1 MTQQY
6 ELDDGPLTNGQLDLI
21 TARSGV
27 GKSVVFDQHLFN
39 NLVDENGNPIVVEV
53 EYADEQE
60 RQKHLSKLKSVGE
73 RAAAFGTRCKELLD
87 GADHGQTSINS

>member
-6 ELDDGPLTNGQLDLI
+6 EIDNGPLTNGQLDLI
-21 TARSGV
+21 TAKSGV

-60 RQKHLSKLKSVGE
+60 RQKRLSELKNVGE

-87 GADHGQTSINS
+87 GADHGQSSINS